1 MKPETKRFLLGGLCG
16 VGLMFLVALYIELAG
31 AQLRG
36 AIHFPVLVSHGAQN
50 LFGSYWLA
58 VLVQSALGI
67 GLGGMAG
74 LATMPFDEDG
84 RRLLVNSLLHFA
96 VTALLFSLLL
106 VLCFGLP
113 VWSLVVWVGMLLA
126 LYLVIWLG
134 RYVGW
139 YVEVAQIRTKLGLAP
154 GPSPLKWRETLFYL
168 PFLLLLCVG
177 LPLLARA
184 LDPRTV
190 PVLSGLL
197 LPYLLLPAGGFAS
210 GMSLGKRQGFC
221 PLYPVLAFVLY
232 LPMVF
237 LLFNSSAMLHCFV
250 VSGFAL
256 AGNTVGSGK
265 RWNKQRRM

>member
-1 MKPETKRFLLGGLCG
+1 MKSEQKRFLIGGLCG
-16 VGLMFLVALYIELAG
+16 VALMFLCALWLELAG

-36 AIHFPVLVSHGAQN
+36 AIHFPILVSHGAQN

-58 VLVQSALGI
+58 VVVQSALCF
-67 GLGGMAG
+67 GLGGMIG

-84 RRLLVNSLLHFA
+84 RKLLVNSLLHFC

-113 VWSLVVWVGMLLA
+113 VWSLVVWVGMLLS

-139 YVEVAQIRTKLGLAP
+139 YAEVSQIRTKLGLAP
-154 GPSPLKWRETLFYL
+154 GPSVLNWRETLLYF

-177 LPLLARA
+177 LPLLARL
-184 LDPRTV
+184 LDPTDV

-197 LPYLLLPAGGFAS
+197 MPYLLLPTGGFFS
-210 GMSLGKRQGFC
+210 GLSLGKRQGLC

-237 LLFNSSAMLHCFV
+237 LLFNSSAMFHCFV
-250 VSGFAL
+250 VAGFAL
-256 AGNTVGSGK
+256 AGNIFGALL
-265 RWNKQRRM
+265 QRRKRG

>member
-1 MKPETKRFLLGGLCG
+1 MKLERKRFLIGGLCG
-16 VGLMFLVALYIELAG
+16 VAIMVLFAFYHESVAG
-31 AQLRG
+31 QLRG
-36 AIHFPVLVSHGAQN
+36 QYHFPIFVTHGAEAR
-50 LFGSYWLA
+50 FGSYLLA
-58 VLVQSALGI
+58 VVVQSALCF
-67 GLGGMAG
+67 GLGGMIG

-84 RRLLVNSLLHFA
+84 RKLLVNSLLHFC

-113 VWSLVVWVGMLLA
+113 VWSLVVWVGMLLS

-139 YVEVAQIRTKLGLAP
+139 YAEVSQIRTKLGLAP
-154 GPSPLKWRETLFYL
+154 GPSVLNWRETLLYF

-177 LPLLARA
+177 LPLLARL
-184 LDPRTV
+184 LDPTDV

-197 LPYLLLPAGGFAS
+197 MPYLLLPTGGFFS
-210 GMSLGKRQGFC
+210 GLSLGKRQGLC

-237 LLFNSSAMLHCFV
+237 LLFNSSAMFHCFV
-250 VSGFAL
+250 VAGFSL
-256 AGNTVGSGK
+256 AGNLFGALH
-265 RWNKQRRM
+265 RRRKGG

>member
-1 MKPETKRFLLGGLCG
+1 MKPEKKRFLLGGLCG
-16 VGLMFLVALYIELAG
+16 VGLMFLVALYMELAA

-36 AIHFPVLVSHGAQN
+36 QFHFPIFVTHGAQN

-58 VLVQSALGI
+58 VLVQSALCF
-67 GLGGMAG
+67 GLGGMIG
-74 LATMPFDEDG
+74 LATLPFDEDG
-84 RRLLVNSLLHFA
+84 RRLLVKSLLHFG

-113 VWSLVVWVGMLLA
+113 AWSLVVWVGMLLS

-139 YVEVAQIRTKLGLAP
+139 YAEVAQIRTKLGLDP
-154 GPSPLKWRETLFYL
+154 GPSPLKWKETLPYL
-168 PFLLLLCVG
+168 PFLMLLCVG
-177 LPLLARA
+177 LPLLARL
-184 LDPRTV
+184 LDPADV

-197 LPYLLLPAGGFAS
+197 MPYLLLPAGGFAA
-210 GMSLGKRQGFC
+210 GFSLGKRQGFC

-237 LLFNSSAMLHCFV
+237 LLFNSSAMFHCFV
-250 VSGFAL
+250 VAGFGL
-256 AGNTVGSGK
+256 AGNVAGSLAAQLRK
-265 RWNKQRRM
+265 

>member
-1 MKPETKRFLLGGLCG
+1 MKLERKRFLIGGLCG
-16 VGLMFLVALYIELAG
+16 VAIMVLFAFYHESVAG
-31 AQLRG
+31 QLRG
-36 AIHFPVLVSHGAQN
+36 QYHFPIFVTHGAEAR
-50 LFGSYWLA
+50 FGSYLLA
-58 VLVQSALGI
+58 VVVQSALCF
-67 GLGGMAG
+67 GLGGMIG

-84 RRLLVNSLLHFA
+84 RKLLVNSLLHFC

-113 VWSLVVWVGMLLA
+113 VWSLVVWVGMLLS

-139 YVEVAQIRTKLGLAP
+139 YAEVSQIRTKLGLAP
-154 GPSPLKWRETLFYL
+154 GPSVLNWRETLLYL

-177 LPLLARA
+177 LPLLARL
-184 LDPRTV
+184 LDPTDV

-197 LPYLLLPAGGFAS
+197 MPYLLLPTGGFFS
-210 GMSLGKRQGFC
+210 GLSLGKRQGLC

-237 LLFNSSAMLHCFV
+237 LLFNSSAMFHCFV
-250 VSGFAL
+250 VAGFSL
-256 AGNTVGSGK
+256 AGNLFGALH
-265 RWNKQRRM
+265 RRRKGG